1 MYDDH
6 SYVAVMLTGVNRVL
20 NHEGG
25 GHGIGRL
32 YDEYV
37 ENNGSTATDEAKD
50 YFERMWSDH
59 GCGANIDIHADVKE
73 TRWAHFAADDRYTGE
88 KLGAYE
94 GGGGFQFGIYRP
106 TENSMMRYNDMPFN
120 APSREA
126 IYKNVMKESEGAGWK
141 YDYETFVNF
150 DAKGREQFV
159 SELNAAKSR
168 AMKTDG
174 QSPATDK
181 KPQTLPPVIVRGTWQ
196 DALKNPI
203 KIKYHD

>member
-1 MYDDH
+1 M
-6 SYVAVMLTGVNRVL
+6 
-20 NHEGG
+20 
-25 GHGIGRL
+25 
-32 YDEYV
+32 
-37 ENNGSTATDEAKD
+37 
-50 YFERMWSDH
+50 
-59 GCGANIDIHADVKE
+59 KE
-73 TRWAHFAADDRYTGE
+73 TRWAHFAADGRYTGE

-168 AMKTDG
+168 AMKTDE
-174 QSPATDK
+174 QSPSWFVAHGRM
-181 KPQTLPPVIVRGTWQ
+181 P
-196 DALKNPI
+196 
-203 KIKYHD
+203 